1 MGIIKP
7 NNYSKNELNFAKIAG
22 ALSHPVRNRI
32 IELLLT
38 EEVVTQNKLFQIIN
52 LSKASLNRHINYLK
66 TAKVIECEYSIHFDI
81 LKLNKST
88 LITFQNQLL
97 NLHES

>member
-38 EEVVTQNKLFQIIN
+38 EEVVTQNKLLN
-52 LSKASLNRHINYLK
+52 YPDTSHNVNSLRR
-66 TAKVIECEYSIHFDI
+66 SG
-81 LKLNKST
+81 
-88 LITFQNQLL
+88 
-97 NLHES
+97 